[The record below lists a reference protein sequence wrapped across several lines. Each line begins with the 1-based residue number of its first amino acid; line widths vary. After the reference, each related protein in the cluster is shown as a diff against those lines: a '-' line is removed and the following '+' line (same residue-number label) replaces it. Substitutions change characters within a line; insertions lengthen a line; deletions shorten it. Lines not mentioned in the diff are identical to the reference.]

1 MKDLLYNIEGQYR
14 DKLQHC
20 LEVIKEP
27 ITVKEFLDLGFNN
40 SYIYL
45 DGTYNLGNL
54 GYKYYDYDY
63 NTSQYLDTTSYSS
76 DFSLNESQLN
86 TLVIYS
92 DMEHDSDGFII
103 VYVKLVNENDI
114 NKFIDE
120 NGLVI

>member
-20 LEVIKEP
+20 LEAIEEP

-45 DGTYNLGNL
+45 DGTYNL

-86 TLVIYS
+86 TFVIYS
-92 DMEHDSDGFII
+92 DMEHDSDGFRV

-120 NGLVI
+120 NGIVI